1 MASVSI
7 THLVLFIASLL
18 VAASVAG
25 VLTDEV
31 GRLSEAINDQGLDA
45 TKEVRTDVEIISDS
59 GSPGSIYD
67 PGTQNITIYVKNTGS
82 EQLVASPDGL
92 DVFVDGEYQTNLNV
106 TVLDG
111 TTWNANDVARVRI
124 YRPSGLSAGD
134 HRIKVIVNG
143 DEEVFEFNR

>member
-45 TKEVRTDVEIISDS
+45 SEDVRTDVEIISDS
-59 GSPGSIYD
+59 GSSASIYD

-82 EQLVASPDGL
+82 QQLVASADGM
-92 DVFVDGEYQTNLNV
+92 DVLVDGEYQTNVNV
-106 TVLDG
+106 TVLDD
-111 TTWNANDVARVRI
+111 TTWDTNDVARVRI
-124 YRPSGLSAGD
+124 YRPGGLSTGD

>member
-45 TKEVRTDVEIISDS
+45 SKDVRTDVEIISDS
-59 GSPGSIYD
+59 GSSDSVYND
-67 PGTQNITIYVKNTGS
+67 TTRNITIYVKNTGS
-82 EQLVASPDGL
+82 QQLVASADGM
-92 DVFVDGEYQTNLNV
+92 DVLVDGEYQTNVNV
-106 TVLDG
+106 TVLDD
-111 TTWNANDVARVRI
+111 TTWDTNDVARLRI
-124 YRPSGLSAGD
+124 YRPDGLAAGD
-134 HRIKVIVNG
+134 HRIKVVVNG

>member
-45 TKEVRTDVEIISDS
+45 SQDVRTDIEIISDS
-59 GSPGSIYD
+59 GSAASIYD
-67 PGTQNITIYVKNTGS
+67 SGTQNITIYVKNTGS
-82 EQLVASPDGL
+82 QQLVANADGM
-92 DVFVDGEYQTNLNV
+92 DVLVDGEYQTGVNV

-111 TTWNANDVARVRI
+111 TTWDTNDVARVRI
-124 YRPSGLSAGD
+124 YRPSGLSSGD

-143 DEEVFEFNR
+143 DEEVFEFTR